1 MMLWRLMIPTLFAV
15 AVHSKKRN
23 FWTNKIRRDAARK
36 LKRSQKEKEE
46 QLAIQ
51 QLFVKHPIEETMEKE
66 LEPERQ
72 SVPVEA
78 AAMELSVSRRL
89 EEGTLSVF
97 VSMTGAA
104 DYPSIDVPAEGTLQD
119 LVDQARSQS
128 MTPQLI
134 SGADVT
140 VAVAGASFPERM
152 LGTTFLADIGV
163 CAECVVE
170 ISSRKTDIERLFE
183 IFENPETTEFVFG
196 YPTYQHFRNEVF
208 HPHDSDFEEQFE
220 WLQKRLNRFA
230 PSWLKWAR
238 FDGQIRVIGIDLYLC
253 DKEAPESLL
262 NWNAIAGMDG
272 LDKITIVKA
281 NVVGKVAFHELPR
294 KLSWL
299 NMAGNRLTAVENIS
313 DCPPH
318 LSYVNLV
325 SNDIR
330 DINPRIMGEQL
341 PPALLHDHRGKVRW
355 TISLPDCVFVH

>member
-1 MMLWRLMIPTLFAV
+1 MIPALFAV

-51 QLFVKHPIEETMEKE
+51 QVFVNHPIEETMEKE

-72 SVPVEA
+72 SVPLEE
-78 AAMELSVSRRL
+78 AAMERSVSRRL
-89 EEGTLSVF
+89 EEGTLAVF

-104 DYPSIDVPAEGTLQD
+104 DYTPIVVTAEGTLQD

-134 SGADVT
+134 SAADVT
-140 VAVAGASFPERM
+140 VTVAGASFPERM
-152 LGTTFLADIGV
+152 LGTTLLSDIGV

-170 ISSRKTDIERLFE
+170 ISSRKADIERLFE

-196 YPTYQHFRNEVF
+196 YPTYQHFRNDVF
-208 HPHDSDFEEQFE
+208 HPHHSDFEEQFN
-220 WLQKRLNRFA
+220 WLQKRLKRLTEHSFLQ
-230 PSWLKWAR
+230 WTR
-238 FDGQIRVIGIDLYLC
+238 FDGQIRVVGIDLYLR
-253 DKEAPESLL
+253 DREVPESLL
-262 NWNAIAGMDG
+262 NWNAIAGMDE
-272 LDKITIVKA
+272 LDEITIVKA
-281 NVVGKVAFHELPR
+281 NVVGKVAFHQLPR
-294 KLSWL
+294 KLTWL
-299 NMAGNRLTAVENIS
+299 NMAGNRLTAVENTS

-325 SNDIR
+325 SNDIS
-330 DINPRIMGEQL
+330 DINPTILGEQL
-341 PPALLHDHRGKVRW
+341 PPALLHDHRGNVRW
-355 TISLPDCVFVH
+355 TVSCSSSVFRH